1 MRHEVLELPRDTEH
15 HEVSCDRLQIRQ
27 NKLTGFIDR
36 KPVLIA
42 WAKRTVQK
50 RF

>member
-1 MRHEVLELPRDTEH
+1 MRRLNYQGTLDTIKYP
-15 HEVSCDRLQIRQ
+15 SDRLQIHQ

-42 WAKRTVQK
+42 WAKRTVD
-50 RF
+50 